1 METTATS
8 AQDRPAVSVIVP
20 VYNAEKTLRRC
31 LDSLLAQRFS
41 DLELLVVD
49 DGSTD
54 SSAAICKEYASA
66 DPRVRLCR
74 KENGGVSSARNL
86 GLKEARGEF
95 IAFCDSDDY
104 VDTDM
109 YETMYNTAVEN
120 HADVVF
126 TGIQTVDQNGIISP
140 MNDYPTLQIIK
151 EKNRI
156 HHFAM
161 DMIASEPSDPTERH
175 VAMSAKI
182 ALYRKALIDRYNLQF
197 VSERIIISEDLIW
210 NLDILCHAT
219 CIVTLPQTFYYYYKN
234 LSSLS
239 KQIRTDRF
247 AFFKALRKELCQ
259 RTKFYG
265 MPQETKLRIDRMFIG
280 YCRFYIGNIYN
291 SSLLPQNKKKI
302 ISEICK
308 DKIWS
313 ELWHTYPISKMSKIH
328 FLMLLLIKH
337 NCYNAMSL
345 IYKIKK

>member
-1 METTATS
+1 MNK
-8 AQDRPAVSVIVP
+8 PKVSIIVP
-20 VYNAEKTLRRC
+20 IYNVELY
-31 LDSLLAQRFS
+31 LDRTVRSLLNQT
-41 DLELLVVD
+41 LKEIEIILVD
-49 DGSTD
+49 DESPD
-54 SSAAICKEYASA
+54 NCPAICDHYSNEYSNI
-66 DPRVRLCR
+66 RVVH
-74 KENGGVSSARNL
+74 KKNAGL
-86 GLKEARGEF
+86 GMACNSGIEIATGEY

-182 ALYRKALIDRYNLQF
+182 ALYRKTLIDRYNLQF

-265 MPQETKLRIDRMFIG
+265 IDRMFIG